1 METKEVLERMA
12 AIEKLVQAIK
22 SHPMA
27 QGPEIDGREVT
38 KEEFLRQLIQQTDTE
53 LAIMDQE
60 ENILGYMAKLVAL
73 DAMAL
78 SEEVLAA
85 EADEYGVEEDEM
97 TLTSA
102 VDFFTGE

>member
-1 METKEVLERMA
+1 
-12 AIEKLVQAIK
+12 
-22 SHPMA
+22 
-27 QGPEIDGREVT
+27 
-38 KEEFLRQLIQQTDTE
+38 
-53 LAIMDQE
+53 
-60 ENILGYMAKLVAL
+60 MAKLVAL

-85 EADEYGVEEDEM
+85 EADEYGVEEEEM